1 MNKNISAHSSIRG
14 NNYMKFDLA
23 TNTLIITNKNI
34 RVHSCISGNNMDFHL
49 EFTPK
54 SFDVKINHQ
63 HNILL
68 IGSCFTEQ
76 IGTKLASH
84 KFTVLDNPNGIL
96 FNPVSITRSVSSY
109 IENKQYSETDLFYQ
123 NECWNSWEHHSRFSH
138 PDKEKCLAAING
150 SQANAHAFLKKA
162 GWLLI
167 TLGSAFV
174 YEIPAPS
181 GDARPDD
188 QVGRGLEVRSV
199 VANCHKVPT
208 DKFVKRLL
216 TAEEVYA
223 DLQTMLEKVVA
234 FNPAVKIIFTI
245 SPVRHLRDGFVENNR
260 SKATLIQAV
269 HHLVEK
275 NNACFYFPAYE
286 LIIDDLRDYRFYAE
300 DMVHPNYAATN
311 YVWEKFIATCIDEPS
326 QPLMKEI
333 AVIVAAKNHK
343 PFNPTS
349 EQHKKFLQ
357 TNLEKVKKL
366 QEQYPYINFE
376 EEVDYFKS

>member
-1 MNKNISAHSSIRG
+1 M
-14 NNYMKFDLA
+14 F
-23 TNTLIITNKNI
+23 
-34 RVHSCISGNNMDFHL
+34 MDFRL

-63 HNILL
+63 QNLLL

-84 KFTVLDNPNGIL
+84 KFSILDNPNGIL
-96 FNPVSITRSVSSY
+96 FNPVSICKSISSY
-109 IENKQYSETDLFYQ
+109 IDYKQYRKADLFYQ
-123 NECWNSWEHHSRFSH
+123 NESWNSWEHHSRFSK
-138 PDKEKCLAAING
+138 PDLAECLNGINE
-150 SQANAHAFLKKA
+150 SQGNAHQFLKNA
-162 GWLLI
+162 DWLLI

-174 YEIPAPS
+174 YELANK
-181 GDARPDD
+181 
-188 QVGRGLEVRSV
+188 EV

-216 TAEEVYA
+216 AATDIFT
-223 DLQTMLEKVVA
+223 DLQAMIEKAVA
-234 FNPAVKIIFTI
+234 FNPVLKIIFTI

-269 HHLVEK
+269 HQLVEK
-275 NNACFYFPAYE
+275 NNNCFYFPAYE
-286 LIIDDLRDYRFYAE
+286 LIIDDLRDYRFFAE

-311 YVWEKFIATCIDEPS
+311 YVWEKFIACCIDEPS
-326 QPLMKEI
+326 QHLMKEI

-343 PFNPTS
+343 PFNPAS

-357 TNLEKVKKL
+357 INLEKVKKL
-366 QEQYPYINFE
+366 QQQFSYINFKAE
-376 EEVDYFKS
+376 EEHFRHEVPVHPSGGGGG